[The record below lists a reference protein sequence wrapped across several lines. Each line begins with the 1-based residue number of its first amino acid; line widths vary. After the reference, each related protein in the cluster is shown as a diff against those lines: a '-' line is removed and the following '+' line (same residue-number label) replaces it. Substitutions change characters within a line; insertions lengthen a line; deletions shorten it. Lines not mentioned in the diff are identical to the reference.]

1 MPSASPINP
10 KIQEALNEKRKVY
23 SRSGEDNPYTSRSKK
38 AKEQYLTT
46 IQKTPY
52 LYMLSTESIQEK
64 RRNTEETQKKFNK
77 RESEAKTGRLQ
88 EDDIAEDKS
97 YLGGNFT
104 KGPILLSNTE
114 YSKSVGKNIRFGLD
128 AYQARGDR
136 PYRPNAGIKGL
147 TSEYLSSGQQAFV
160 RKITVNWTCFT
171 LEDLDFLQERFMTL
185 GRKVYVE
192 WGWASTKMNK
202 APVFLKDKGGTY
214 VVEPG
219 LVNDTKPSQE
229 NPKGE
234 SAAFKLKKEVLE
246 SGGSFDAIIGYVDGF
261 EFSQRDD
268 GGFDCTTNLTVNGGN
283 IFQTKKEPKKEVKPG
298 KLNEIG
304 IKKAQDGFIDSIN
317 KLPRI
322 LNEYIDKSSNKPT
335 SAEIYKDYTTAD
347 SFESEI
353 INKDKFWKVE
363 KRKTT
368 VKNLTNKS
376 SEYKYNN
383 NCILKVD
390 TIRQLDE
397 SVKTGFAEKGLK
409 GWWDGMDEEDGINRQ
424 LIKEQRQQSGEGV
437 FHIADRNVKEEIVPN
452 ECWVR
457 WGWFEDN
464 ILNKYFALLDTE
476 GEVVNVKKTI
486 RSIKPVKIGEEDAPK
501 INIGTE
507 RKQIPDYDLDNYRSS
522 GKYKKIRT
530 NKDGKQTYEAIV
542 MGTDYESTTCGNH
555 PKFKT
560 PNINNFIFP
569 GQFSLEDDGYDK
581 ALVDDTGQTIFEKQK
596 QAIDKHNK
604 KYGKD
609 TDNFIEYNFQ
619 KDFEKYLKK
628 YPTTKETGT
637 TTSGAYSGT
646 GVDGNDVD
654 ETRQVLGIE
663 ELQQKLEDFNIST
676 KDLDMNETAIVPY
689 LELKVL
695 ENVVK
700 ELPLFGTN
708 ENKDGKIRNI
718 FVNVSK
724 LQDIFKTPT
733 DNIMGNMNLFFRS
746 LLQETQGLINLK
758 LKEDEEGNNQVE
770 SNEVTESES
779 TNLLGLENNDSPY
792 GIYEFPVNTNDS
804 FVESQEISSDMGSSL
819 QQMMMSKQFASQAIK
834 DNKGN
839 VIAQAMVDGII
850 GESKVIRT
858 DGGAAKKLGMEF
870 GQLDV
875 DKEIGTSVPALMEGW
890 ENFGQ
895 IEGNEDFPF
904 TQGEYDVTNVPL
916 TPEEITERDTTS
928 SEEYGIQSSE
938 KDAEQGLAIYNDA
951 ISADYDINGK
961 LKNVGGMFDEVGTI
975 KPTETKYTN
984 KDGKEETYAIVPTTE
999 ETWGLLFITNTIE
1012 ITGIAGIKPG
1022 DIWTTSYLPAKFKDN
1037 AHFWTTNVSQTIDSS
1052 GWKTTITGRVNKRLK
1067 KIEK

>member
-1 MPSASPINP
+1 
-10 KIQEALNEKRKVY
+10 
-23 SRSGEDNPYTSRSKK
+23 
-38 AKEQYLTT
+38 
-46 IQKTPY
+46 
-52 LYMLSTESIQEK
+52 MLSTESIQEK
-64 RRNTEETQKKFNK
+64 RRNAEKTQQNYNE
-77 RESEAKTGRLQ
+77 RESLAKTGRLQ
-88 EDDIAEDKS
+88 ESDIEKDWS
-97 YLGGNFT
+97 YLGGNFQ
-104 KGPILLSNTE
+104 KGPILISNTE
-114 YSKSVGKNIRFGLD
+114 YSDWAGKNIRFGLD
-128 AYQARGDR
+128 AYQAKGDR
-136 PYRPNAGIKGL
+136 KYRPNAGIKGL

-202 APVFLKDKGGTY
+202 APVFLKEKDGTY

-234 SAAFKLKKEVLE
+234 SAALKLKKEVLE

-283 IFQTKKEPKKEVKPG
+283 IFQTKKEPKKEVIPG
-298 KLNEIG
+298 KLNEISS
-304 IKKAQDGFIDSIN
+304 KEAQDGFIESIN

-322 LNEYIDKSSNKPT
+322 LNQYIDKSLNKP
-335 SAEIYKDYTTAD
+335 SPLKIYEDYTTAD

-353 INKDKFWKVE
+353 KE
-363 KRKTT
+363 KGNFIKETYRETT

-397 SVKTGFAEKGLK
+397 SVKTGYAEFGLK
-409 GWWDGMDEEDGINRQ
+409 GWWNGMDEEDGINRQ
-424 LIKEQRQQSGEGV
+424 LIKEQRQQSGKGIFV
-437 FHIADRNVKEEIVPN
+437 ADRNVKEEIVPN

-464 ILNKYFALLDTE
+464 ILNKYFALLTTE
-476 GEVVNVKKTI
+476 DNVVNISKTF
-486 RSIKPVKIGEEDAPK
+486 RSIKPTGKFRKVGIRRGTTSVAEEVETTSQEYIETITNSNLSEEDRNKAF
-501 INIGTE
+501 TATAV
-507 RKQIPDYDLDNYRSS
+507 DSL
-522 GKYKKIRT
+522 
-530 NKDGKQTYEAIV
+530 NKDKYIID
-542 MGTDYESTTCGNH
+542 MESTTCGNH

-581 ALVDDTGQTIFEKQK
+581 ALVGEQGETRFE
-596 QAIDKHNK
+596 AK
-604 KYGKD
+604 KR
-609 TDNFIEYNFQ
+609 DNPEEYNFA
-619 KDFEKYLKK
+619 KDFEKYLQR
-628 YPTTKETGT
+628 YNVTEGT
-637 TTSGAYSGT
+637 GAYGGT
-646 GVDGNDVD
+646 SKADMMMGITPGKPTLV
-654 ETRQVLGIE
+654 RQTLTIE

-700 ELPLFGTN
+700 ELPLFGTDDK
-708 ENKDGKIRNI
+708 NKDGYIRNI

-733 DNIMGNMNLFFRS
+733 DNLMGNMNLFKLS
-746 LLQETQGLINLK
+746 LMQETQGMINIK
-758 LKEDEEGNNQVE
+758 LVEDEEGNTRVE

-850 GESKVIRT
+850 GESMVIKSDGDGAT
-858 DGGAAKKLGMEF
+858 DKPVM
-870 GQLDV
+870 
-875 DKEIGTSVPALMEGW
+875 SVPALMEGW
-890 ENFGQ
+890 RGFGQ
-895 IEGNEDFPF
+895 IEGNADFPF
-904 TQGEYDVTNVPL
+904 IQGDDDITKVPL
-916 TPEEITERDTTS
+916 TAEEIKERDTTS
-928 SEEYGIQSSE
+928 SEEYGVQSSE
-938 KDAEQGLAIYNDA
+938 KDAEQGLSIYNDA

-975 KPTETKYTN
+975 KPTETKITN
-984 KDGKEETYAIVPTTE
+984 KDGEEETYAIVPTTE

>member
-1 MPSASPINP
+1 MPSATPINP

-38 AKEQYLTT
+38 AKSKYLTT

-64 RRNTEETQKKFNK
+64 RRNAEKTQNKFNE
-77 RESEAKTGRLQ
+77 RESVAKTGRLQ
-88 EDDIAEDKS
+88 EEDIVEDTS
-97 YLGGNFT
+97 YLGGNFQ
-104 KGPILLSNTE
+104 KGPILISNTE
-114 YSKSVGKNIRFGLD
+114 YSDWAGKNIRFGLD
-128 AYQARGDR
+128 AYQAKGDR
-136 PYRPNAGIKGL
+136 KYRPNAGIKGL

-202 APVFLKDKGGTY
+202 VPIFLIDIDGTY
-214 VVEPG
+214 VVKEG
-219 LVNDTKPSQE
+219 LVNDTKPSQDY
-229 NPKGE
+229 PKGE
-234 SAAFKLKKEVLE
+234 SAALKLKKEVLE

-353 INKDKFWKVE
+353 INKDKFWKAE

-437 FHIADRNVKEEIVPN
+437 FHIADRDVKEEIVPN

-530 NKDGKQTYEAIV
+530 EDGKQTYEAIV

-555 PKFKT
+555 LEFKT

-569 GQFSLEDDGYDK
+569 GQFSLKDKGYDK
-581 ALVDDTGQTIFEKQK
+581 ALVGEQGETRFE
-596 QAIDKHNK
+596 AK
-604 KYGKD
+604 KR
-609 TDNFIEYNFQ
+609 DNPEEYNFA
-619 KDFEKYLKK
+619 KDFEKYLQR
-628 YPTTKETGT
+628 YNVTEGT
-637 TTSGAYSGT
+637 GAYGGT
-646 GVDGNDVD
+646 SKADMMMGITPGKPTLV
-654 ETRQVLGIE
+654 RQTLTLP
-663 ELQQKLEDFNIST
+663 ELQQKLKDFKIST

-700 ELPLFGTN
+700 ELPLFGTGDK
-708 ENKDGKIRNI
+708 NKDGKIRNI

-758 LKEDEEGNNQVE
+758 LKEDEEGNTQVE

-779 TNLLGLENNDSPY
+779 INLIELENNDSPD

-850 GESKVIRT
+850 GESKIIKVGDDDI
-858 DGGAAKKLGMEF
+858 
-870 GQLDV
+870 

-904 TQGEYDVTNVPL
+904 EQGGGASTNVPL
-916 TPEEITERDTTS
+916 TPEEIKERDTTS
-928 SEEYGIQSSE
+928 SEEYGVESSE

-951 ISADYDINGK
+951 ISADYDIDGK
-961 LKNVGGMFDEVGTI
+961 LKNVGGMFDKVGTT
-975 KPTETKYTN
+975 KPTQTTTTG
-984 KDGKEETYAIVPTTE
+984 KDGKEETYEIVPTTE
-999 ETWGLLFITNTIE
+999 ATWGLLFITNTIE

-1022 DIWTTSYLPAKFKDN
+1022 DIWTTSYLPKKFKDN